1 MKSSIGYFEFK
12 YKNGFKQ
19 IKELISISDFKEYQ
33 KLRNQKI
40 EIENKVKGK
49 KKDPEMEVVLKSI
62 NEELKQFSFPF
73 IVEKS
78 PMSDAIQTGII
89 ELPKSQGGKHP
100 VNVNV
105 VNKLIDYNIIE
116 EYDK

>member
-1 MKSSIGYFEFK
+1 MKSSIGYFEFE

-19 IKELISISDFKEYQ
+19 IKELISISEFKEYQ
-33 KLRNQKI
+33 KLRNQKT

-49 KKDPEMEVVLKSI
+49 KKDPEMEIVLKSI

-73 IVEKS
+73 IVENS
-78 PMSDAIQTGII
+78 PMSNAIQTGII
-89 ELPKSQGGKHP
+89 ECQGGKHP

-105 VNKLIDYNIIE
+105 VNMLIDYNIIE
-116 EYDK
+116 E

>member
-1 MKSSIGYFEFK
+1 MKSSIGYFEFE

-19 IKELISISDFKEYQ
+19 IKELISTSDFKEYQ
-33 KLRNQKI
+33 KLRNQKT

-49 KKDPEMEVVLKSI
+49 KKDPDLEIVLKSI

-73 IVEKS
+73 IVENS
-78 PMSDAIQTGII
+78 PMWGAIQTGVI
-89 ELPKSQGGKHP
+89 ELPESQGGKHP

-105 VNKLIDYNIIE
+105 VNMLIDYNIIE
-116 EYDK
+116 E